1 MHDAEIAIKQGE
13 LILRLYELRREPVM
27 RLARG
32 YVGGAFSPHTAE
44 EFVSIMIAGDQNAS
58 YVLQVDGYWDMAAG
72 LVFHGAL
79 DSNLV
84 YDTCPEMYFQ
94 FVKIRPFLQEF
105 RRRSSL
111 PELFQNLQKLVE
123 GSEKGQA
130 RLNSMEEHLG
140 FRPRPV

>member
-13 LILRLYELRREPVM
+13 LILRLYVLRREPVM
-27 RLARG
+27 RLARS
-32 YVGGAFSPHTAE
+32 YVGGPFSPHTAE
-44 EFVSIMIAGDQNAS
+44 EFVSIMMAGDQHTS
-58 YVLQVDGYWDMAAG
+58 YVLQVYGYWDMVAA

-84 YDTCPEMYFQ
+84 YDTCREMYFQ
-94 FVKIRPFLQEF
+94 FAKIRSFLQEF

-111 PELFQNLQKLVE
+111 PELFQSLQKLVE

-140 FRPRPV
+140 LRPRPI